1 MAEQKS
7 NLISSI
13 SISGEIVLN
22 LHSLNN
28 EGGEGNQIM
37 TRQVTIV
44 DKNKEKHTVTAISG
58 DMFKHIHAMHM
69 VNYCT
74 DNNLSL
80 SDYSKTCNPN
90 RISASELVEEAG
102 KQDNTQADVINA
114 IIKKCS
120 ICDIHGVLNTD
131 KVGSNNSSSNTP
143 RQTVIDF
150 GWIVGIPG
158 NNGTETYIHTKL
170 VPDAGAKGSA
180 TGSNEGQNIFHRPVN
195 YGTYA
200 FVCNI
205 EVYRI
210 GFNDISRT
218 YPIGAEERLN
228 RYKAMLHGLVSTI
241 INPRGA
247 MIGSQYPHIT
257 DFRGIITYSHNL
269 IPAPTVSAI
278 NPDYSKQMESI
289 VVDLNK
295 MQQSSKKVDG
305 NAETDGEEL
314 KVSIE
319 KKTFDSISAFVKIV
333 ADDLMS
339 ALPYKI
345 S

>member
-1 MAEQKS
+1 MAEQKN

-44 DKNKEKHTVTAISG
+44 DENREKHTVTAISG

-80 SDYSKTCNPN
+80 SEYSKTCNPN
-90 RISASELVEEAG
+90 RISASELEKEAG
-102 KQDNTQADVINA
+102 KDNNKKSDVVDA
-114 IIKKCS
+114 IIKKCTV
-120 ICDIHGVLNTD
+120 CDTHGVLNTEEIG
-131 KVGSNNSSSNTP
+131 KNAGSKNTP
-143 RQTVIDF
+143 RQSVIEF
-150 GWIVGIPG
+150 GWTVGIPG

-170 VPDAGAKGSA
+170 VSDAGAKDSA
-180 TGSNEGQNIFHRPVN
+180 TGSNEGQNIFHRPAN

-205 EVYRI
+205 ETYRI

-218 YPIGAEERLN
+218 YPINDDERKK
-228 RYKAMLHGLVSTI
+228 RYKAILQGLVSTI

-247 MIGSQYPHIT
+247 MISSQYPHIT
-257 DFRGIITYSHNL
+257 DFKGLVTFSHNL
-269 IPAPTVSAI
+269 NPAPTVSAI
-278 NPDYSKQMESI
+278 NSDYRKQMQNIVESLKKIPGNENSIESETFNSISDFVSI
-289 VVDLNK
+289 VVDKLIPA
-295 MQQSSKKVDG
+295 S
-305 NAETDGEEL
+305 
-314 KVSIE
+314 
-319 KKTFDSISAFVKIV
+319 
-333 ADDLMS
+333 
-339 ALPYKI
+339 PYKL

>member
-1 MAEQKS
+1 M
-7 NLISSI
+7 ISSI
-13 SISGEIVLN
+13 SVCGEIVLN

-74 DNNLSL
+74 DNKLPLSE
-80 SDYSKTCNPN
+80 YSKTCNPN
-90 RISASELVEEAG
+90 RISASEIEKEAG
-102 KQDNTQADVINA
+102 KANNTQSDVIDA
-114 IIKKCS
+114 IIKKCT
-120 ICDIHGVLNTD
+120 ICDTHGVLNTEEIG
-131 KVGSNNSSSNTP
+131 KNAGSKNTP
-143 RQTVIDF
+143 RQSVIEF
-150 GWIVGIPG
+150 GWTVGIPSC
-158 NNGTETYIHTKL
+158 NGTETYIHTKL
-170 VPDAGAKGSA
+170 VPDAGAKESA
-180 TGSNEGQNIFHRPVN
+180 TGSNEGQNIFHRPAN

-200 FVCNI
+200 FVCNM
-205 EVYRI
+205 ETYRI

-218 YPIGAEERLN
+218 YSIKGEERKK
-228 RYKAMLHGLVSTI
+228 RYKAILQGLVSTI

-257 DFRGIITYSHNL
+257 DFKGIIAYSHNL

-289 VVDLNK
+289 VDNLNK
-295 MQQSSKKVDG
+295 MQKD
-305 NAETDGEEL
+305 
-314 KVSIE
+314 SIE
-319 KKTFDSISAFVKIV
+319 KKTFDSVADFVKIV

-339 ALPYKI
+339 ASPYKI

>member
-1 MAEQKS
+1 MAEQKNS
-7 NLISSI
+7 LISSI

-44 DKNKEKHTVTAISG
+44 DNNKEKHTVTAISG

-74 DNNLSL
+74 DNKLPLSE
-80 SDYSKTCNPN
+80 YSKTCNPN
-90 RISASELVEEAG
+90 RISASEIEKEAG
-102 KQDNTQADVINA
+102 KANNTQSDVIDA
-114 IIKKCS
+114 IVKKCT
-120 ICDIHGVLNTD
+120 ICDTHGVLNTEEIG
-131 KVGSNNSSSNTP
+131 KNSGSKNTP
-143 RQTVIDF
+143 RQSVIEF
-150 GWIVGIPG
+150 GWTVGIPG
-158 NNGTETYIHTKL
+158 CNGTETYIHTKL

-180 TGSNEGQNIFHRPVN
+180 TSSNEGQNIFHRPAN

-205 EVYRI
+205 ETYRI

-218 YPIGAEERLN
+218 YPINDDERKN
-228 RYKAMLHGLVSTI
+228 RYKAILQGLVSTI

-257 DFRGIITYSHNL
+257 DFKGIIAYSHNL
-269 IPAPTVSAI
+269 MPAPTVSAI

-289 VVDLNK
+289 VDNLNK
-295 MQQSSKKVDG
+295 MQKD
-305 NAETDGEEL
+305 
-314 KVSIE
+314 SIE
-319 KKTFDSISAFVKIV
+319 KKTFDSVADFVKIV

-339 ALPYKI
+339 ASPYKI

>member
-1 MAEQKS
+1 MAEQKN

-44 DKNKEKHTVTAISG
+44 DNNKEKHTVTAISG

-69 VNYCT
+69 INYCT
-74 DNNLSL
+74 DNKLPLSE
-80 SDYSKTCNPN
+80 YSKTCNPN
-90 RISASELVEEAG
+90 RISASEIEKEAG
-102 KQDNTQADVINA
+102 KADNTQSDVIDA
-114 IIKKCS
+114 IIKKCT
-120 ICDIHGVLNTD
+120 ICDTHGVLNTEEIG
-131 KVGSNNSSSNTP
+131 KNAGSKNTP
-143 RQTVIDF
+143 RQSVIEF
-150 GWIVGIPG
+150 GWTVGIPDS
-158 NNGTETYIHTKL
+158 NGTESYIHTRL
-170 VPDAGAKGSA
+170 IPNTERNDM
-180 TGSNEGQNIFHRPVN
+180 FHRPAN

-205 EVYRI
+205 ETYRI
-210 GFNDISRT
+210 GLNDISRS
-218 YPIGAEERLN
+218 YSIGDDERLK
-228 RYKAMLHGLVSTI
+228 RYKAILQGLVSTI

-257 DFRGIITYSHNL
+257 DFKGVIAYSHNL
-269 IPAPTVSAI
+269 MPAPTVSAI

-289 VVDLNK
+289 VDNLNK
-295 MQQSSKKVDG
+295 MQKD
-305 NAETDGEEL
+305 
-314 KVSIE
+314 SIE
-319 KKTFDSISAFVKIV
+319 KKTFDSVADFVKIV

-339 ALPYKI
+339 ASPYKI

>member
-1 MAEQKS
+1 MAEQKN

-44 DKNKEKHTVTAISG
+44 DNNKEKHTVTAISG

-74 DNNLSL
+74 DNKLPLSE
-80 SDYSKTCNPN
+80 YSKTCNPN
-90 RISASELVEEAG
+90 RISASEIEKEAG
-102 KQDNTQADVINA
+102 KANNTQSDVIDA
-114 IIKKCS
+114 IIKKCT
-120 ICDIHGVLNTD
+120 ICDTHGVLNTEEIG
-131 KVGSNNSSSNTP
+131 KNAGSKNTP
-143 RQTVIDF
+143 RQSVIEF
-150 GWIVGIPG
+150 GWTVGIPDS
-158 NNGTETYIHTKL
+158 NGTESYIHTKL
-170 VPDAGAKGSA
+170 IPN
-180 TGSNEGQNIFHRPVN
+180 TERNEMFHRPAN

-205 EVYRI
+205 ETYRI

-218 YPIGAEERLN
+218 YPINDDERKN
-228 RYKAMLHGLVSTI
+228 RYNAILQGLVSTI

-257 DFRGIITYSHNL
+257 DFKGIIAYSHNL
-269 IPAPTVSAI
+269 MPAPTVSAI

-289 VVDLNK
+289 VDNLNK
-295 MQQSSKKVDG
+295 MQKD
-305 NAETDGEEL
+305 
-314 KVSIE
+314 SIE
-319 KKTFDSISAFVKIV
+319 KKAFDSVADFVKIV

-339 ALPYKI
+339 ASPYKI

>member
-1 MAEQKS
+1 MADKEN

-69 VNYCT
+69 INYCT
-74 DNNLSL
+74 DNNLTL
-80 SDYSKTCNPN
+80 SEYSKECNPN
-90 RISASELVEEAG
+90 RISTSELEKDAG
-102 KQDNTQADVINA
+102 KAKNTQADVVNA
-114 IIKKCS
+114 IIKKCT
-120 ICDIHGVLNTD
+120 ICDAHGVLNTD
-131 KVGSNNSSSNTP
+131 KIGDNKSSSNTP

-158 NNGTETYIHTKL
+158 INGTETYIHTKL

-180 TGSNEGQNIFHRPVN
+180 TGSNEGQNIFHRPAN

-205 EVYRI
+205 ETYRI

-218 YPIGAEERLN
+218 YPINDEERKN
-228 RYKAMLHGLVSTI
+228 RYKAILHGLVSSI

-257 DFRGIITYSHNL
+257 DFKGIITYSHNL
-269 IPAPTVSAI
+269 MPAPTVSAI
-278 NPDYSKQMESI
+278 NPDYSNQMESI
-289 VVDLNK
+289 VNNLNK
-295 MQQSSKKVDG
+295 MQKD
-305 NAETDGEEL
+305 
-314 KVSIE
+314 SIE
-319 KKTFDSISAFVKIV
+319 KKTFDSIADFVKIV
-333 ADDLMS
+333 VDDLMS
-339 ALPYKI
+339 ASPYKI